1 MQTRKP
7 LSPTPLDDAARLKR
21 LYNERTS
28 LSQAEFG
35 ARFDIGNQGAVW
47 QYLNGRRPLNLK
59 AAKGFASGL
68 GINIED
74 FSPSIAQTIKAAEMW
89 TGDSEDGV
97 AWPFDL
103 LDERKIQALDSSDRS
118 LLETSVLNAAS
129 KLGLDVKKDE
139 SK

>member
-7 LSPTPLDDAARLKR
+7 LSQTPQDDAARLKR

-47 QYLNGRRPLNLK
+47 QYLNGRRPLNMK

-68 GINIED
+68 GVNIEE

-89 TGDSEDGV
+89 TGDNQDGA

-103 LDERKIQALDSSDRS
+103 LDERKIQALNNSARS
-118 LLETSVLNAAS
+118 QLEKSVLNAAAQ
-129 KLGLDVKKDE
+129 LGLDVKKDE